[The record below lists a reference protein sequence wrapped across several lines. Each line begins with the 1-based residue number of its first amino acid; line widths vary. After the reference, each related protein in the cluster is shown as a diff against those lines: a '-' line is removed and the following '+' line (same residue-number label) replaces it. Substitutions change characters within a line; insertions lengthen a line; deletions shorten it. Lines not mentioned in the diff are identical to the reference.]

1 MVDRAAE
8 SKGKRVERVGAGWL
22 RRDAERISGALPPLL
37 AEAERLAASVAPGV
51 HGRRQA
57 GSGET
62 FWQFRVA
69 QPGDPHQ
76 SVDWRR
82 SARSDQMFVREM
94 EWEAAQTVSIWRD
107 DALAMDFKSDRAAR
121 SKGERAALLSLAL
134 GVLLIR
140 GGERVSLLDTDA
152 AKPASGE
159 SQLIRMGSIL
169 TETRPDRPDFGA
181 PPKADFRRG
190 GRAVFFSDFMGARD
204 DIFPALA
211 HAAEAGVSGAYVQ
224 VVDRAEETFPFDG
237 RLIFESMGRGVRFE
251 TDRARG
257 LQKDYRDRLA
267 ERRRDLEQTARR
279 CGWRC
284 LIHRTD
290 ESPRKAL
297 LWLYAAIAG
306 GLR

>member
-1 MVDRAAE
+1 MADRRTDTTA
-8 SKGKRVERVGAGWL
+8 KRVERVGAGWL

-62 FWQFRVA
+62 FWQFRAA

-76 SVDWRR
+76 AVDWRR
-82 SARSDQMFVREM
+82 SARSDQMYVREM

-107 DALAMDFKSDRAAR
+107 DALSMDFKSDRAAR
-121 SKGERAALLSLAL
+121 SKAERAALLSLAI

-140 GGERVSLLDTDA
+140 GGERVALLGTDA
-152 AKPASGE
+152 ARPGSGE
-159 SQLIRMGSIL
+159 NQLQRMGSIL
-169 TETRPDRPDFGA
+169 TKTREDRPDFGA
-181 PPKADFRRG
+181 PPKADFARG

-204 DIFPALA
+204 EIFPSLA

-224 VVDRAEETFPFDG
+224 IVDRAEETFPFDG
-237 RLIFESMGRGVRFE
+237 RLIFESMGRGVKFE

-257 LQKDYRDRLA
+257 LQKEYKDRLA
-267 ERRRDLEQTARR
+267 ERRRDLELTARR

-297 LWLYAAIAG
+297 LWLYSAIAG

>member
-1 MVDRAAE
+1 
-8 SKGKRVERVGAGWL
+8 
-22 RRDAERISGALPPLL
+22 AERISGALPPLL

-62 FWQFRVA
+62 FWQFRTA

-82 SARSDQMFVREM
+82 SARSDQMYVREM

-107 DALAMDFKSDRAAR
+107 DALSMDFKSDRAAR
-121 SKGERAALLSLAL
+121 SKSDRAALLSLAIA
-134 GVLLIR
+134 VLLIR
-140 GGERVSLLDTDA
+140 GGERVSLLGTDA
-152 AKPASGE
+152 ERPGSGE
-159 SQLIRMGSIL
+159 NQLQRMGAIL
-169 TETRPDRPDFGA
+169 TDNREKRPDFGA
-181 PPKADFRRG
+181 PPRADFRRG

-204 DIFPALA
+204 EIFPSLT

-224 VVDRAEETFPFDG
+224 IVDRAEETFPFDG
-237 RLIFESMGRGVRFE
+237 RLIFESMGRGVKFE

-257 LQKDYRDRLA
+257 LQKEYKDRLA